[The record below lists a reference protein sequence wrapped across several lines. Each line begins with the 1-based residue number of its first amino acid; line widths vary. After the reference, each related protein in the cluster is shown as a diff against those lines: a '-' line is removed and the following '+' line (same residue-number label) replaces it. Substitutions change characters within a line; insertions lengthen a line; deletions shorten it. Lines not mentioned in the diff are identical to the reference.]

1 MLIQVIQHALNAKRA
16 SMPQADFVSSA
27 ELHMLLDYAIGV
39 TSIHE
44 LETGQTTLDLRGS
57 AQPSMTSPATTP
69 VPGTPASSSHQN
81 LLRSPVSQAE
91 HLEDLG
97 QTTCH
102 FWQVQGADVL
112 SSLV

>member
-39 TSIHE
+39 TSVYE
-44 LETGQTTLDLRGS
+44 LETGQTTLDLRGA
-57 AQPSMTSPATTP
+57 AQSSMTSTATAP
-69 VPGTPASSSHQN
+69 VPGTSASS
-81 LLRSPVSQAE
+81 SQAE
-91 HLEDLG
+91 HLEDRT
-97 QTTCH
+97 TTCQL
-102 FWQVQGADVL
+102 WQVQGPDVL